1 MEILHKKITNTKLR
15 NITVCLIYIT
25 QKYVVLLRNVEN
37 EWLLLFAIVVQI
49 FGILSVTPGLLVE
62 TIYVWKYK

>member
-25 QKYVVLLRNVEN
+25 QKYVVLLRNVKY

>member
-37 EWLLLFAIVVQI
+37 EWLLLFAIVVEIFGI
-49 FGILSVTPGLLVE
+49 FGILVS
-62 TIYVWKYK
+62 